1 MIAGGCDTREAKGIP
16 LDAAGGSLHGSTARH
31 FDGTQFYSFSNGEM
45 RSGLVVCAF
54 QLADTKEGDGGFG
67 IVPGSREHTAPCWAC
82 CAPGLNCM
90 ACTFICALDKANYR
104 IPSALGR
111 STVTGNSAVAPPP
124 GFEGAVANPATA
136 AGDL

>member
-16 LDAAGGSLHGSTARH
+16 LDEAGGSLHGSTARH

-54 QLADTKEGDGGFG
+54 QLADTNEGDGGFG
-67 IVPGSREHTAPCWAC
+67 IVPGSH
-82 CAPGLNCM
+82 
-90 ACTFICALDKANYR
+90 KANYR

>member
-1 MIAGGCDTREAKGIP
+1 MRLTSPRP
-16 LDAAGGSLHGSTARH
+16 LL
-31 FDGTQFYSFSNGEM
+31 
-45 RSGLVVCAF
+45 GLLRA
-54 QLADTKEGDGGFG
+54 
-67 IVPGSREHTAPCWAC
+67 WAEL
-82 CAPGLNCM
+82 PGLNCLLGLH
-90 ACTFICALDKANYR
+90 AWAELPVGLARLPWAELPVHIRAADKANYR

>member
-1 MIAGGCDTREAKGIP
+1 MTINDVLTIITR
-16 LDAAGGSLHGSTARH
+16 
-31 FDGTQFYSFSNGEM
+31 
-45 RSGLVVCAF
+45 VC
-54 QLADTKEGDGGFG
+54 
-67 IVPGSREHTAPCWAC
+67 
-82 CAPGLNCM
+82 
-90 ACTFICALDKANYR
+90 LDKANYR